1 MSDEHTKYTDGSLI
15 AVPVFFFFSPSSRIT
30 TEMTV
35 IDNEQCWNIHAPKT
49 PTIIIINNRK
59 TFSLS
64 TRLGFRFG
72 QCSRHVRG
80 RTIPF
85 VPPHSCWLLAI
96 SSCLM
101 PLVMDGLVNW
111 TKRFSHVAQDLKMKT
126 ESKNTE
132 REKKAIEPC
141 AVKSALILNQRHKL
155 NKWVHRRIY
164 VFN

>member
-59 TFSLS
+59 TFLLS

-85 VPPHSCWLLAI
+85 VSPPFLLTSCHI
-96 SSCLM
+96 LM
-101 PLVMDGLVNW
+101 PHASCYGW
-111 TKRFSHVAQDLKMKT
+111 T
-126 ESKNTE
+126 
-132 REKKAIEPC
+132 C
-141 AVKSALILNQRHKL
+141 KL
-155 NKWVHRRIY
+155 NETILACRARPENENRIQKHRERRKRRSSRAQWKVRLYSIKDI
-164 VFN
+164 N